1 MIKRIFSLFFGTFL
15 VNAILSGT
23 LYYSLRN
30 DSSVKK
36 EPLSYEKM

>member
-15 VNAILSGT
+15 VNAFLSGT
-23 LYYSLRN
+23 LYYSLKD

-36 EPLSYEKM
+36 EVLSYKKM